1 MSNQSAVVN
10 INTGTEKELISIIH
24 IGPVRAKL
32 IVSGRP
38 YKDLYELSSIPGLG
52 KTKIDSIIQE
62 GKATV

>member
-24 IGPVRAKL
+24 IGPVRAKH
-32 IVSGRP
+32 IISNRP
-38 YKDLYELSSIPGLG
+38 YKDLYELSTIPGLG

-62 GKATV
+62 GKAHV